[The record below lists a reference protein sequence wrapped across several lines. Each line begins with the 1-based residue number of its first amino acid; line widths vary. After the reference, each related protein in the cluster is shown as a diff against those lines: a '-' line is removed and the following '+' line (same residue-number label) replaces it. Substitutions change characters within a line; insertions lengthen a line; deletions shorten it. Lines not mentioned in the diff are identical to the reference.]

1 MSALAVLRRRPAAW
15 QHQPFRRLLP
25 AWVSTNLAD
34 SALYLSVAVWVKDLT
49 GSDAAAAIVFA
60 ALGLANLTGP
70 LMGHL
75 VDRVSRRPVMI
86 VANLVGAALVAAL
99 RLLGT
104 GVGGL
109 EPMFFLLVLAGASLG
124 PSLGFTLGALAM
136 LVSALL
142 TAGVGPWLPFQAFA
156 AAGVGAGAGLVG
168 RVVLPRD
175 GARPGRRA
183 VVVLAVYG
191 VVAAYLYGLVTN
203 LWFWPFALGDG
214 TQLSYAPGGGLS
226 ENLPRFLAYT
236 LATSTLT
243 VDSVR
248 AVVTAG
254 GVLVLGKAVLGALGR
269 ARTHGCRAL
278 PTGSAGRD
286 APAAVRTH
294 ERTHLQ
300 R

>member
-1 MSALAVLRRRPAAW
+1 MSTVASRVLVVVTTLLGAVMFGWPLVASVAPRAEGQSAPWLLVVLVPLVLATALAAVTRERPDPRA
-15 QHQPFRRLLP
+15 
-25 AWVSTNLAD
+25 LA
-34 SALYLSVAVWVKDLT
+34 
-49 GSDAAAAIVFA
+49 
-60 ALGLANLTGP
+60 
-70 LMGHL
+70 
-75 VDRVSRRPVMI
+75 
-86 VANLVGAALVAAL
+86 LVGVLAALVAAL

-156 AAGVGAGAGLVG
+156 AAWVGAGAGLVG

-183 VVVLAVYG
+183 VVLLAVYG

-214 TQLSYAPGGGLS
+214 TQLSYVPGGGLG
-226 ENLPRFLAYT
+226 ENVPRFLAYT

-243 VDSVR
+243 VDTVR

-254 GVLVLGKAVLGALGR
+254 GVLVLGKAVLGVLGR
-269 ARTHGCRAL
+269 ARL
-278 PTGSAGRD
+278 GSWGVATVPSAR
-286 APAAVRTH
+286 
-294 ERTHLQ
+294 
-300 R
+300 